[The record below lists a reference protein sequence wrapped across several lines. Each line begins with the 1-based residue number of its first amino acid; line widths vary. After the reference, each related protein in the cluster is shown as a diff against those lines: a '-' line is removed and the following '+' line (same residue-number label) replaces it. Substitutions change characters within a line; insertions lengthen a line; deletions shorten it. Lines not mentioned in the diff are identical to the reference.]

1 MPADRPIMQAENPC
15 GHTASI
21 NSYFSVKITSLF
33 VNRRATIAVYTDSW
47 SNMASMES
55 TDKSL
60 IEAHCKGDP
69 KAFGELVRRY
79 GDGLL
84 GYLTRMSRNRHEAED
99 LFQETF
105 KRVHEKAHTF
115 RGSQFKSWLFT
126 IATHVAIDGMRRRK
140 RMRMVSLN
148 QKLDCTDQD
157 SEELSAVALADD
169 SQEPSQEAAKAEQI
183 QQVRNAVMSL
193 PSRQRATLVLAYY
206 QQLSYPEVAKVL
218 GCSLGTVKTQMFRAL
233 KTLGQKLPDV

>member
-1 MPADRPIMQAENPC
+1 
-15 GHTASI
+15 
-21 NSYFSVKITSLF
+21 
-33 VNRRATIAVYTDSW
+33 
-47 SNMASMES
+47 MASMES

-60 IEAHCKGDP
+60 MKAHIKGDP

-115 RGSQFKSWLFT
+115 RGGQFKSWLFR
-126 IATHVAIDGMRRRK
+126 IATNAAIDGMRRGK
-140 RMRMVSLN
+140 GKRMVSLN
-148 QKLDCTDQD
+148 QKLDSNDGD
-157 SEELSAVALADD
+157 GEELSAVALADD
-169 SQEPSQEAAKAEQI
+169 SQEPSQEAAKAEQVR
-183 QQVRNAVMSL
+183 QVREAVMSL

-206 QQLSYPEVAKVL
+206 QQLSYSEVAKVL

-233 KTLGQKLPDV
+233 KTLGQKLPDVQG

>member
-1 MPADRPIMQAENPC
+1 
-15 GHTASI
+15 
-21 NSYFSVKITSLF
+21 
-33 VNRRATIAVYTDSW
+33 
-47 SNMASMES
+47 MASMES

-115 RGSQFKSWLFT
+115 RGSQFKSWLFR
-126 IATHVAIDGMRRRK
+126 IATNAAIDGMRRDK
-140 RMRMVSLN
+140 GKRMVSLN
-148 QKLDCTDQD
+148 QKIDCNDGD

-169 SQEPSQEAAKAEQI
+169 SHEPSQEAAKAEQV
-183 QQVRNAVMSL
+183 QQVRDAVMSL

-233 KTLGQKLPDV
+233 KTLGQKLPDVQG

>member
-1 MPADRPIMQAENPC
+1 MDN
-15 GHTASI
+15 
-21 NSYFSVKITSLF
+21 
-33 VNRRATIAVYTDSW
+33 
-47 SNMASMES
+47 

-60 IEAHCKGDP
+60 IKAHIKGDP
-69 KAFGELVRRY
+69 KAFDELVRRY
-79 GDGLL
+79 GDGML

-115 RGSQFKSWLFT
+115 RGSHFKSWLFT

-140 RMRMVSLN
+140 NMRVVSLN
-148 QKLDCTDQD
+148 QKLDCSDQE
-157 SEELSAVALADD
+157 SEELSAVALVDE
-169 SQEPSQEAAKAEQI
+169 SNEPSQEAVKAEQI
-183 QQVRNAVMSL
+183 QQVRDTVMAL

-206 QQLSYPEVAKVL
+206 QQLSYPEVAKIL

-233 KTLGQKLPDV
+233 KTLGQKLPDVQG